1 MNRLLALIFV
11 SRQSGAPIR
20 RYGAAAVSVALA
32 AAFALLLR
40 HYNLPH
46 PFTSFSFAAIAITFW
61 YAGTGPG
68 LLAVVLSYSA
78 LTLFFIPVKILGLSW
93 DSYFII
99 YGVFGFF
106 VSWFSASRF
115 RAERLLSEARDAL
128 EIRVA
133 ERTIELTTANEALQ
147 RAQEELS
154 ELTHKL
160 AQENLYLEDEIRS
173 DANFKEIIGKSP
185 ELRRVLKLVE
195 TVAPTDSTALI
206 YGETGTGKELIAR
219 AIHNLSSRH
228 SRTFVRLNCAAIPA
242 GLLESE
248 LFGHEKGA
256 FTGAFTQRIGRLELA
271 NNGTLFLDE
280 IGDLPPELQPKL
292 LRVLQEREFER
303 LGSTR
308 TLSTNVRLIA
318 ATNRNL
324 DAMVAEGKFRSDLF
338 FRLNVFPIDLPPLRE
353 RREDIALLVRNFAE
367 NFSRRMNKTI
377 DTISPATMDA
387 LQRYSWP
394 GNIRELQ
401 NVIERAVILSD
412 GPALVVPLAEMDRHT
427 TPQLS
432 REDASATAPAIAP
445 AIAPVIAPVRS
456 ARRQP
461 VRSILTDVDRVQI
474 IRALKEA
481 NGRVGGPDGAAS
493 RLGLKRT
500 TFITRMK
507 KLGIDPN
514 RVSKDDISTRDTSDT
529 SDSSRL
535 MPNTSN
541 ASPAD

>member
-1 MNRLLALIFV
+1 MNRLLASIFV
-11 SRQSGAPIR
+11 PRRFGSVPR
-20 RYGAAAVSVALA
+20 RYGAATILVSAALA
-32 AAFALLLR
+32 LALLLR
-40 HYNLPH
+40 RYGLPH

-78 LTLFFIPVKILGLSW
+78 LTYFFTPLKIGGLSW
-93 DSYFII
+93 DSYLII
-99 YGVFGFF
+99 YGAFGLF
-106 VSWFSASRF
+106 VSWFSSSRL

-128 EIRVA
+128 EVRVA
-133 ERTIELTTANEALQ
+133 ERTAELTMANQALQ
-147 RAQEELS
+147 RTQEELS

-160 AQENLYLEDEIRS
+160 AQEKLYLEDEIRT
-173 DANFKEIIGKSP
+173 DANFKEIVGKSA

-195 TVAPTDSTALI
+195 TVAPTDSTVLI

-219 AIHNLSSRH
+219 AIHDLSPRR
-228 SRTFVRLNCAAIPA
+228 SRTFVRLNCAAIPT

-256 FTGAFTQRIGRLELA
+256 FTGAVAQRIGRLELA

-280 IGDLPPELQPKL
+280 IGDIQPELQPKL

-324 DAMVAEGKFRSDLF
+324 DAMVEDGKFRSDLF
-338 FRLNVFPIDLPPLRE
+338 FRLNVFPVNLPALRE
-353 RREDIALLVRNFAE
+353 RSEDIPLLVRHFVE
-367 NFSRRMNKTI
+367 EFSRRMSKTI
-377 DTISPATMDA
+377 ETISSGTMDV
-387 LQRYSWP
+387 LCRYPWP

-401 NVIERAVILSD
+401 NVIERAVILSP
-412 GPALVVPLAEMDRHT
+412 GPTLVVPSAELQPHT
-427 TPQLS
+427 RPEPA
-432 REDASATAPAIAP
+432 REAAA
-445 AIAPVIAPVRS
+445 VRS
-456 ARRQP
+456 TKRRP
-461 VRSILTDVDRVQI
+461 VRSILADVDRDQI
-474 IRALKEA
+474 IAALKEA
-481 NGRVGGPDGAAS
+481 GGRVGGPNGAAT

-507 KLGIDPN
+507 KLGIAPDA
-514 RVSKDDISTRDTSDT
+514 VSVPDKATTDTSDT
-529 SDSSRL
+529 SDTSRGLAGPLIASS
-535 MPNTSN
+535 SE
-541 ASPAD
+541 

>member
-1 MNRLLALIFV
+1 MNRLLASILEP
-11 SRQSGAPIR
+11 RRSGAVVR
-20 RYGAAAVSVALA
+20 RYGAAIVSVALA
-32 AAFALLLR
+32 AATAHLLR

-46 PFTSFSFAAIAITFW
+46 PFTTFSFAAIAVTFW

-68 LLAVVLSYSA
+68 LLAVVLSCS
-78 LTLFFIPVKILGLSW
+78 TLSYFFTPVKFGNLPW
-93 DSYFII
+93 DSYVII
-99 YGVFGFF
+99 YGVFGLF
-106 VSWFSASRF
+106 VCWFSSSRF

-133 ERTIELTTANEALQ
+133 ERTAELTTANQALQ

-154 ELTHKL
+154 ELTHQL
-160 AQENLYLEDEIRS
+160 AQENLYLEGEIRA
-173 DANFKEIIGKSP
+173 DANFKEIVGQSA
-185 ELRRVLKLVE
+185 ELHRVLKLVE
-195 TVAPTDSTALI
+195 TVAPTDSTVLI

-219 AIHNLSSRH
+219 AIHNLSSRR
-228 SRTFVRLNCAAIPA
+228 SRAFIRLNCAAIPT

-256 FTGAFTQRIGRLELA
+256 FTSAVAQRIGRLELA

-280 IGDLPPELQPKL
+280 IGDLPLELQPKL

-324 DAMVAEGKFRSDLF
+324 SAMVEEGKFRSDLF

-353 RREDIALLVRNFAE
+353 RREDIALLVRQFAE
-367 NFSRRMNKTI
+367 DFSRRMNKTI
-377 DTISPATMDA
+377 ETISPATMDV

-401 NVIERAVILSD
+401 NVIERAVILSP
-412 GPALVVPLAEMDRHT
+412 GPALVVPVAEMERRA
-427 TPQLS
+427 PAGPA
-432 REDASATAPAIAP
+432 REDAPAI
-445 AIAPVIAPVRS
+445 S
-456 ARRQP
+456 TRRRP
-461 VRSILTDVDRVQI
+461 VRSILVDVDREQI

-481 NGRVGGPDGAAS
+481 EGRVGGPDGAAS

-514 RVSKDDISTRDTSDT
+514 ALSEHDDATSDASDT
-529 SDSSRL
+529 SDSSRVL
-535 MPNTSN
+535 PSPLD
-541 ASPAD
+541 ASSAK

>member
-1 MNRLLALIFV
+1 MATIQGSLFLPRHLAQTPWTRAYSRGTSYEQSIAHRCSRFLDCRPQFANSNQAIRWSCRWNAGENFSISRSKWIEIRSTVCSGMHLRWTMNRLLASIFV
-11 SRQSGAPIR
+11 PRRSGDVVR
-20 RYGAAAVSVALA
+20 RYGAAASLIASALVI
-32 AAFALLLR
+32 ALFLR
-40 HYNLPH
+40 HHGLPH

-78 LTLFFIPVKILGLSW
+78 LTYFFSPVKIGGLPW
-93 DSYFII
+93 DSYLVI

-106 VSWFSASRF
+106 VSWFSSSRL

-128 EIRVA
+128 EVRVA
-133 ERTIELTTANEALQ
+133 ERTVELTTANQALE

-173 DANFKEIIGKSP
+173 DANFKEIVGKSP

-195 TVAPTDSTALI
+195 TVAPTDSTVLI

-219 AIHNLSSRH
+219 AIHNLSSRR

-256 FTGAFTQRIGRLELA
+256 FTGAFAQRIGRLELA

-280 IGDLPPELQPKL
+280 IGDLPLELQPKL

-308 TLSTNVRLIA
+308 TILTNVRLVA
-318 ATNRNL
+318 ATNRDL
-324 DAMVAEGKFRSDLF
+324 ARMVADGRFRADLYY
-338 FRLNVFPIDLPPLRE
+338 RLNVFPVVLPPLCE
-353 RREDIALLVRNFAE
+353 RRDDIPQLVRHFTQHFA
-367 NFSRRMNKTI
+367 RRMGRRIETI
-377 DTISPATMDA
+377 PSAVLDA
-387 LQRYSWP
+387 LVCYSWP

-401 NVIERAVILSD
+401 NVIERAVILSA
-412 GPALVVPLAEMDRHT
+412 GPALQIPKGD
-427 TPQLS
+427 PQLVATPAS
-432 REDASATAPAIAP
+432 VPTASAVTLA
-445 AIAPVIAPVRS
+445 
-456 ARRQP
+456 
-461 VRSILTDVDRVQI
+461 
-474 IRALKEA
+474 
-481 NGRVGGPDGAAS
+481 
-493 RLGLKRT
+493 
-500 TFITRMK
+500 
-507 KLGIDPN
+507 
-514 RVSKDDISTRDTSDT
+514 
-529 SDSSRL
+529 
-535 MPNTSN
+535 
-541 ASPAD
+541 

>member
-1 MNRLLALIFV
+1 MNRLLASIFV
-11 SRQSGAPIR
+11 PRRSGTVVR
-20 RYGAAAVSVALA
+20 RYGAAAILIASALA
-32 AAFALLLR
+32 IALFLR
-40 HYNLPH
+40 HHGLPH

-78 LTLFFIPVKILGLSW
+78 LTYFFSPVKIGGLPW
-93 DSYFII
+93 DSYLVI

-106 VSWFSASRF
+106 VSWFSSSRL

-128 EIRVA
+128 EVRVA
-133 ERTIELTTANEALQ
+133 ERTVELTTANQALE

-173 DANFKEIIGKSP
+173 DANFKEIVGKSP
-185 ELRRVLKLVE
+185 ELRRALKLVE
-195 TVAPTDSTALI
+195 TVAPTDSTVLI

-219 AIHNLSSRH
+219 AIHDLSSRR
-228 SRTFVRLNCAAIPA
+228 SRTFVRLNCAAIPT

-256 FTGAFTQRIGRLELA
+256 FTGAFAQRIGRLELA

-292 LRVLQEREFER
+292 LRALQEREFER
-303 LGSTR
+303 LGSAR

-318 ATNRNL
+318 ATNRDL
-324 DAMVAEGKFRSDLF
+324 SAMVKEGKFRSDLF
-338 FRLNVFPIDLPPLRE
+338 FRLNVFPIDLPALRE
-353 RREDIALLVRNFAE
+353 RSEDIPLLVRHFSE
-367 NFSRRMNKTI
+367 DFSRRMNKSI
-377 DTISPATMDA
+377 ETISPAMMDG
-387 LQRYSWP
+387 LCRYPWP

-401 NVIERAVILSD
+401 NVIERAVILSR
-412 GPALVVPLAEMDRHT
+412 GPALVVPLAEMERHT
-427 TPQLS
+427 TPEPP
-432 REDASATAPAIAP
+432 REDAPA
-445 AIAPVIAPVRS
+445 RS
-456 ARRQP
+456 TKRRP
-461 VRSILTDVDRVQI
+461 VRSILTDVDRDQI

-481 NGRVGGPDGAAS
+481 DGRVGGPDGAAS

-514 RVSKDDISTRDTSDT
+514 IVSEHDKATSDTSDT
-529 SDSSRL
+529 SD
-535 MPNTSN
+535 TSCLLPPHLN
-541 ASPAD
+541 ASPAE